1 MKAKTIKEINN
12 NLRLILTNNEVYYI
26 DFNTDIVVVIDDYLL
41 QVNNVYINTN
51 YVVSI
56 YTLEKSTIHKV
67 EMQNDSLDLK
77 IL

>member
-67 EMQNDSLDLK
+67 EMQNDSLELN

>member
-67 EMQNDSLDLK
+67 EMQNDSLELN
-77 IL
+77 II